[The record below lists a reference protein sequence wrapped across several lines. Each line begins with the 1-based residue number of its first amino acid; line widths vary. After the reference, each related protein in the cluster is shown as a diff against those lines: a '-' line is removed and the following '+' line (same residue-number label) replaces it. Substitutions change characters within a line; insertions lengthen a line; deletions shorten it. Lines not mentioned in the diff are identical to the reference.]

1 MKYRV
6 MLATVVLFLS
16 TLLIAHA
23 NMNINV
29 VNGTGK
35 AFQFAVSE
43 PDGTTSTDLYTV
55 NSNATY
61 NFNLDE
67 VLAKD
72 CDKHGLCHKA
82 KFWVVLEKWG
92 DGVVYLR
99 CPKMFNPKG
108 ETTYIN
114 LDVSGDDSS
123 TLSCS
128 MSSAKPHKA
137 SLK

>member
-6 MLATVVLFLS
+6 ILATAVIFLS

-29 VNGTGK
+29 INGTAK
-35 AFQFAVSE
+35 DLQFAVSE
-43 PDGTTSTDLYTV
+43 PDGSTSTDLYTAKS
-55 NSNATY
+55 NSTY

-72 CDKHGLCHKA
+72 CDKHGLCHKS
-82 KFWVVLEKWG
+82 KLWVVLEKWG

-108 ETTYIN
+108 ETYYIN
-114 LDVSGDDSS
+114 LNIGGDDAS
-123 TLSCS
+123 TLSCD

-137 SLK
+137 SLR